1 MVFNN
6 GYDVTVTLM
15 NLSKIAQN
23 LKNLTN
29 NISGSASEFLA
40 PAPKTAE
47 PFQVNK

>member
-1 MVFNN
+1 
-6 GYDVTVTLM
+6 M

-40 PAPKTAE
+40 PALKTVE